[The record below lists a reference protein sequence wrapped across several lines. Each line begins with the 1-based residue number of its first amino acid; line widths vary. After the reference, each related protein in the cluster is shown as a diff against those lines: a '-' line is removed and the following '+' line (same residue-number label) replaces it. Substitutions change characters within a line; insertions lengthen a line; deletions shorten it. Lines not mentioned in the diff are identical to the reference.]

1 MIVPMRYRVRILLTA
16 AALSG
21 ALLTL
26 AYAAVSNAP
35 PPRGQAADL
44 GLPNFAQ
51 VSTNLYRGAQP
62 EAAGFDALARMGVQT
77 VINLRRLHDDDLRP
91 GLPLRELRVPMR
103 AEDPELADVKTF
115 LRLATTPTNLPA
127 FVHCRRG
134 ADRTGLMVASYRVV
148 VQGWDKPRALE
159 EMKSGGYAFFP
170 GYRDIVTLI
179 EQLDAESLRAE
190 LGLPTPVPL
199 AP

>member
-1 MIVPMRYRVRILLTA
+1 MLRPMRYRVRTLLA
-16 AALSG
+16 AAVLAG
-21 ALLTL
+21 ALLSL

-35 PPRGQAADL
+35 PPRGQAAEL

-51 VSTNLYRGAQP
+51 VSSNLYRGAQP
-62 EAAGFDALARMGVQT
+62 EQAGFEALTRLGVRT
-77 VINLRRLHDDDLRP
+77 VVNLRSLHDDDLRP
-91 GLPLRELRVPMR
+91 DLPLRELRVPMR
-103 AEDPELADVKTF
+103 AENPELADVKSF
-115 LRLATTPTNLPA
+115 LRLVTTPTNLPA

-159 EMKSGGYAFFP
+159 EMKSGGFAFFP

-179 EQLDAESLRAE
+179 EQLDAASLRAE
-190 LGLPTPVPL
+190 LGLPAPTPA

>member
-1 MIVPMRYRVRILLTA
+1 MRHRVRILLLTA
-16 AALSG
+16 GLSG
-21 ALLTL
+21 ILLPL

-35 PPRGQAADL
+35 PPRGPAADL

-62 EAAGFDALARMGVQT
+62 ETAGFEALARMGVRT
-77 VINLRRLHDDDLRP
+77 VVNLRSQHEDDLKP
-91 GLPLRELRVPMR
+91 DAPLREMRIPM
-103 AEDPELADVKTF
+103 LADKPAIDDVKTF
-115 LRLATTPTNLPA
+115 LRIVTTPTNLPA

-148 VQGWDKPRALE
+148 VQGWDKAMAID
-159 EMKSGGYAFFP
+159 EMKNGGYAFFP
-170 GYRDIVTLI
+170 GYTEIVDTV
-179 EQLDAESLRAE
+179 QALDPAALRAE
-190 LGLPTPVPL
+190 LGLTAPTPA

>member
-1 MIVPMRYRVRILLTA
+1 MIAPMRYRVRTLLTA

-62 EAAGFDALARMGVQT
+62 EAAGFAALARMGVRT
-77 VINLRRLHDDDLRP
+77 VVNLRSLHDDDLRP
-91 GLPLRELRVPMR
+91 EQGLREVRIPMR
-103 AEDPELADVKTF
+103 AGDPELDDVKSF
-115 LRLATTPTNLPA
+115 LRAVTAPTNLPA

-134 ADRTGLMVASYRVV
+134 ADRTGLMVASYRIVV
-148 VQGWDKPRALE
+148 EGWEKERAIA
-159 EMKSGGYAFFP
+159 EMKGGGFAFFP
-170 GYRDIVTLI
+170 GYTEIVETL
-179 EQLDAESLRAE
+179 QALDAGALRAE
-190 LGLPTPVPL
+190 LALP
-199 AP
+199 APSEP